1 MKIKGGLQMAKNY
14 RGRHIK
20 KSEGW
25 RGTCPICKRTGV
37 KVLWDSTDKEGNEIK
52 VCKRCSKK

>member
-1 MKIKGGLQMAKNY
+1 MAKNY